1 MLGDDGRIYSIV
13 WNIHDWMSKDFA
25 DLFGDC
31 WRLLGQ
37 RRPSHPPAKYSSA
50 AGETEPH
57 PTHSPRHSRDL
68 RDPPL
73 VTSSARPRYGDTF
86 WDGHYEQQDS
96 SSLPI
101 FPLVY
106 LLLSSKARCQIS
118 CNTQPSHDLGLA
130 DLSTSIS
137 IMTSA
142 NNGFH
147 NTEAAK
153 VWEAVPQA
161 PPDAIFQLTA
171 SYKADTFEQK
181 VNLGVGAYRDDNGKP
196 FVLPSVKAAK
206 KALLSDESLDHEYL
220 SITGLNDFTESAAK
234 LILGK
239 DSPAIADG
247 RVSSVQTISGTGAN
261 HLGAVFLQ
269 KFYKF
274 PGITGAKE
282 IYLSNPTWANHKAIF
297 QSQGITP
304 VDYPYVSCQ
313 SPLPQFATLC

>member
-1 MLGDDGRIYSIV
+1 MQP
-13 WNIHDWMSKDFA
+13 
-25 DLFGDC
+25 
-31 WRLLGQ
+31 Q
-37 RRPSHPPAKYSSA
+37 RHL
-50 AGETEPH
+50 
-57 PTHSPRHSRDL
+57 SPL
-68 RDPPL
+68 
-73 VTSSARPRYGDTF
+73 Y
-86 WDGHYEQQDS
+86 
-96 SSLPI
+96 I
-101 FPLVY
+101 
-106 LLLSSKARCQIS
+106 
-118 CNTQPSHDLGLA
+118 
-130 DLSTSIS
+130 
-137 IMTSA
+137 IMTNA

-147 NTEAAK
+147 TAEAAK
-153 VWEAVPQA
+153 IWEAVPQA

-171 SYKADTFEQK
+171 SYKADKFEQK

-206 KALLSDESLDHEYL
+206 KQLLSDENLDHEYL
-220 SITGLNDFTESAAK
+220 SITGLNEFTESAAK

-261 HLGAVFLQ
+261 HLGAVFLS

-304 VDYPYVSCQ
+304 VDYPYVSCER
-313 SPLPQFATLC
+313 SLPKVA